1 MEFSRNQIERA
12 VALKKAGLPW
22 RPRQGQYI
30 YDLYQKIEPGSPFQ
44 NGIYFLHDF
53 DCFVDYFGSVEKL
66 AEACVWIPTFE
77 ESRELVVTRLSAESF
92 REAIARSAELDFLY
106 DQLITEL
113 QNSQ

>member
-1 MEFSRNQIERA
+1 MEFSKNQIEQA
-12 VALKKAGLPW
+12 VALKKAGLLWQPK
-22 RPRQGQYI
+22 QGQYI
-30 YDLYQKIEPGSPFQ
+30 YDLDRKIKPGSPFQ
-44 NGIYFLHDF
+44 DGIYFLHDF

-77 ESRELVVTRLSAESF
+77 EARKLIGTRLSAESF
-92 REAIARSAELDFLY
+92 RDAFARSGELELLY